1 MKRRK
6 IFGDYTNTL
15 NTSDNTQRPN
25 ISILVNH
32 SDELDSIIFDY
43 WASIDQEST
52 LKALRHISSPL
63 FLFILILL
71 QFEYL
76 YQRDCITI
84 CILDL

>member
-32 SDELDSIIFDY
+32 SDELDFIMFNY
-43 WASIDQEST
+43 WA
-52 LKALRHISSPL
+52 
-63 FLFILILL
+63 
-71 QFEYL
+71 
-76 YQRDCITI
+76 
-84 CILDL
+84 

>member
-32 SDELDSIIFDY
+32 LDELDSIMFNY
-43 WASIDQEST
+43 WDSIE
-52 LKALRHISSPL
+52 
-63 FLFILILL
+63 
-71 QFEYL
+71 
-76 YQRDCITI
+76 
-84 CILDL
+84 